1 MKDTYRGIFLCVA
14 IVLASSL
21 SGDQAAAFGEGS
33 WSDSVLSGLGV
44 RAVQVAPYVKVG
56 YQRMGVN
63 LNVPIGGINPTG
75 LGWFT
80 MNDMD
85 VKLEKQEFLIGTL
98 GVNTLVR
105 HRIGFFAE
113 ASVSAERAG
122 SVTTVFSNLPVPNV
136 PTNPTA
142 WSWPSERVRWWEVNL
157 GGSLKL
163 RDSEALLLGYKFDQL
178 SENLTHPPGAFVQA
192 DPLLLGFNYNGDIV
206 IRTWSPYIGLRLDD
220 RHWRFDLIWSPWLT
234 TYRVQMPLRLSHVYT
249 NEQSVQEGRYVLS
262 GGGGNLLEAYGEAKF
277 NIFELLAAK
286 LWLKASWLNC
296 RGNGNRDYV
305 GNSVPFGSWSASD
318 SALGSLTRNLWAF
331 GLAGEIKL

>member
-1 MKDTYRGIFLCVA
+1 MKKNSMSLLVLLSVAFLPFLVA
-14 IVLASSL
+14 
-21 SGDQAAAFGEGS
+21 DQATAFGLHRVL
-33 WSDSVLSGLGV
+33 DSFRLGD
-44 RAVQVAPYVKVG
+44 AVVAPYVRVG

-63 LNVPIGGINPTG
+63 LNIPIGGIDPTG
-75 LGWFT
+75 QGWIT

-85 VKLEKQEFLIGTL
+85 VKLEKQEFLIGSL

-105 HRIGFFAE
+105 KRFGFFAE

-122 SVTTVFSNLPVPNV
+122 SVTTVFSNLPRPNV
-136 PTNPTA
+136 PTNPTG

-163 RDSEALLLGYKFDQL
+163 RDSEALFLGYKFDQL

-192 DPLLLGFNYNGDIV
+192 DPSLLGFNYNGDIV

-277 NIFELLAAK
+277 NICEHLAVK
-286 LWLKASWLNC
+286 PWVKASWLNC
-296 RGNGNRDYV
+296 HGNGNRDYV
-305 GNSVPFGSWSASD
+305 GNDVPFGSWSASD
-318 SALGSLTRNLWAF
+318 STNGSLTRYLWALGVSGDIRF
-331 GLAGEIKL
+331 